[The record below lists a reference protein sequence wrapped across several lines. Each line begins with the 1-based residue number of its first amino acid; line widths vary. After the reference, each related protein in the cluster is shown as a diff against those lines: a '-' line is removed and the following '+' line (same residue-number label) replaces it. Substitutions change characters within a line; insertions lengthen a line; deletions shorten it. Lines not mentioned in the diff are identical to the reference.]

1 MTHFQGSNPKNTCND
16 SVVLHYSS
24 RGQLVQSL
32 LLVDIKVS
40 AQSSI
45 EFALEQQETAQSL
58 IPGQITMSPVLAAT
72 FSFIILFY
80 SKL

>member
-1 MTHFQGSNPKNTCND
+1 M
-16 SVVLHYSS
+16 LHYSS
-24 RGQLVQSL
+24 RGQLIQSL

-58 IPGQITMSPVLAAT
+58 IPGQVAMSPALAAT
-72 FSFIILFY
+72 FFFIILFY